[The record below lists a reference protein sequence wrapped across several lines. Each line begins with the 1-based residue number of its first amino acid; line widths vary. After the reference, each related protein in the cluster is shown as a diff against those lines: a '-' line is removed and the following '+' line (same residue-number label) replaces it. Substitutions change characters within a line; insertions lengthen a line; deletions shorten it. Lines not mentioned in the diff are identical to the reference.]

1 MLSFGKSWDLQYNC
15 EGYMAL
21 ALVAWET
28 LSSRLRGYCELGI
41 GQPLSCCALLWKR
54 PFIGRGVPISD
65 DPAALPG

>member
-1 MLSFGKSWDLQYNC
+1 
-15 EGYMAL
+15 MAL

-28 LSSRLRGYCELGI
+28 SSSWLRGYCESGI

-54 PFIGRGVPISD
+54 PFIFLFGRGVPISD

>member
-1 MLSFGKSWDLQYNC
+1 
-15 EGYMAL
+15 MAL

-28 LSSRLRGYCELGI
+28 FSSWLRGYCELGI
-41 GQPLSCCALLWKR
+41 GQPLSYCVLLWKR